1 MKMNKKLL
9 LSAAVLLGAAA
20 SLDAQ
25 VFQEG
30 FLLNDY
36 RLSYRY
42 NPALMTDTDFIST
55 GELTTNRR
63 SNVGASN
70 FLYPYDGGVVTF
82 LHSSVPTKTFQE
94 GLEKNIYFLRTLDY
108 NMISYGTR
116 RGEALHTFEANFRG
130 VIGASA
136 PSDILM
142 MLKAGTTQSSYQLDK
157 LRGEGDLYLELAYG
171 YSRQISDIFSLGA
184 RVKLLVGLYSV
195 DYNVTKFDLDISEE
209 RYHAD
214 INTELHMT
222 DSALQF
228 DNTDDG
234 FVDYSTMLYK
244 GLGNRPSGGGLAVDL
259 GLAFKPTDNLT
270 ISASILDLGSIL
282 WYYGNGAYSTGAF
295 DFTGFNNLQME
306 NMNVDGI
313 MQQLSDVKDEFIS
326 QIRPRSASKKALFKA
341 IPFTANAG
349 VKYAMPFYDKLTV
362 GLIGSYTGYQ
372 WMPYWEGRF
381 AMGIQPVD
389 WLDLMAD
396 FGTGSYGLVFAAGG
410 SVRVNRFR
418 FNLGIQN
425 GFGGTV
431 PKSNSA
437 LKANSK
443 SLTFGITYDLP

>member
-9 LSAAVLLGAAA
+9 LSAALLLCAAA
-20 SLDAQ
+20 SVDAQ

-30 FLLNDY
+30 FLLKDY

-42 NPALMTDTDFIST
+42 NPALLTDSDFIST
-55 GELTTNRR
+55 GEFTTNRR

-70 FLYPYDGGVVTF
+70 FLYPYEGGVVTF
-82 LHSSVPTKTFQE
+82 LHSSVPAKTFQE
-94 GLEKNIYFLRTLDY
+94 SLDPNIYFLRTLDY

-116 RGEALHTFEANFRG
+116 RGEAMHTFEANFRG

-136 PSDILM
+136 PSDLLL
-142 MLKAGTTQSSYQLDK
+142 MLKLGTTQSNYQLNK
-157 LRGEGDLYLELAYG
+157 LRAEGDLYLELAYG
-171 YSRQISDIFSLGA
+171 YSRQISDIFSVGA

-195 DYNVTKFDLDISEE
+195 DYHVTNLNLDISEE

-214 INTELHMT
+214 IDTELHMT

-234 FVDYSTMLYK
+234 FVDYASLVYK
-244 GLGNRPSGGGLAVDL
+244 GLGNRPSGGGVAVDL
-259 GLAFKPTDNLT
+259 GLAFQPTDNLT
-270 ISASILDLGSIL
+270 FSASVLDLGTIL
-282 WYYGNGAYSTGAF
+282 WHYGNAAYSQGAF
-295 DFTGFNNLQME
+295 DFTGFKNLQME
-306 NMNVDGI
+306 DMNLDGIKGQLMNVKDDLLS
-313 MQQLSDVKDEFIS
+313 QLKP
-326 QIRPRSASKKALFKA
+326 RPASKKNLFKS

-381 AMGIQPVD
+381 AMAIQPVD

-396 FGTGSYGLVFAAGG
+396 FGTGTYGLVFAAGG
-410 SVRVNRFR
+410 SVRVHRFR

-431 PKSNSA
+431 PDSKTA